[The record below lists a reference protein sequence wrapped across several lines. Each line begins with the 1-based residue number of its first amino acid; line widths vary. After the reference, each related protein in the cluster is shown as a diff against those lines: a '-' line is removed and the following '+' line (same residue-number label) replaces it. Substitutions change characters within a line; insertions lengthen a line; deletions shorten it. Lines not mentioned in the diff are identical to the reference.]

1 MSDPLENM
9 IKSNTEQF
17 DTVEPPKGHRDRM
30 RQRLQEEKDP
40 VILKITRSQF
50 WAAAAAIALVL
61 TTTWWIM
68 NTGKEVMEDRN
79 ELSLSE
85 LGQEMAQVETY
96 YLQTI
101 SEKKELIA
109 SSDSDEMLVQS
120 FFSELERLEEE
131 YDELKKE
138 LARYPANERIID
150 SMINNYRMRID
161 ILESL
166 LERLQ
171 TRTENT

>member
-1 MSDPLENM
+1 MSDPLEEM
-9 IKSNTEQF
+9 IKKELEQF

-30 RQRLQEEKDP
+30 RQRLQQEKDP

-50 WAAAAAIALVL
+50 WAVAATMALVL
-61 TTTWWIM
+61 STTWWIL
-68 NTGKEVMEDRN
+68 NTGKEVVEERN

-96 YLQTI
+96 YINTI
-101 SEKKELIA
+101 SEKKELIQA
-109 SSDSDEMLVQS
+109 TTADELLIGS
-120 FFSELERLEEE
+120 FFAELERLEEE
-131 YDELKKE
+131 YNELKKE
-138 LARYPANERIID
+138 LAKYPANERIID